1 MEAGRVITG
10 FSYPTVAKYNAEGR
24 NVTYTDGMRLAR
36 GVKVGLSVNVSE
48 QSNFY
53 ADNKVAESDGG
64 VFTDGKATLTVDGLH
79 SAADRFIHGLPEPE
93 EVTYGDSKKAKFTKH
108 GDKAAPPYVGIGF
121 IIQYQSGGVTTYV
134 PMILTKGKFP
144 ASGLDAET
152 AGEKKNYQTQE
163 LEPALF
169 RDDTAGHNW
178 KWVGEDVAT
187 EEEALAIIDGILSV
201 TAPTE
206 VQN

>member
-1 MEAGRVITG
+1 MEAGKVITG
-10 FSYPTVAKYNAEGR
+10 FSYPTVAKYNAEGT

-36 GVKVGLSVNVSE
+36 GVKVGLSVNVSD

-53 ADNKVAESDGG
+53 ADNRVAESDGG

-79 SAADRFIHGLPEPE
+79 SAAERFIQGLPEPV
-93 EVTYGDSKKAKFTKH
+93 EVSYGQDKKAKFTKH
-108 GDKAAPPYVGIGF
+108 GDKAQPPYVGIGF
-121 IIQYQSGGVTTYV
+121 IIQYQSAGTVTYV

-152 AGEKKNYQTQE
+152 AGEKKNYQTQD
-163 LEPALF
+163 LEPTLY
-169 RDDTAGHNW
+169 RDDTADHNW
-178 KWVGEDVAT
+178 KWVGEDVTT

-201 TAPTE
+201 KADAE
-206 VQN
+206 VNS

>member
-1 MEAGRVITG
+1 MAAGKVITG
-10 FSYPTVAKYNAEGR
+10 FSYPTVAKYNAEGT

-36 GVKVGLSVNVSE
+36 GVDVDLSVNTSE

-53 ADNKVAESDGG
+53 ADNRVAESDGG

-79 SAADRFIHGLPEPE
+79 SAAERFIQGLPEPE
-93 EVTYGDSKKAKFTKH
+93 EVSYGGEKKAKFTKH

-144 ASGLDAET
+144 ASGIKAET
-152 AGEKKNYQTQE
+152 QGEKKNYQTQT
-163 LEPALF
+163 LEPSLF
-169 RDDTAGHNW
+169 RDDTADHNW
-178 KWVGEDVAT
+178 KWVGEDVST
-187 EEEALAIIDGILSV
+187 EDEALAIIDGILNV
-201 TAPTE
+201 KPAAE
-206 VQN
+206 VQS